1 MGCENARFLGAER
14 AHPDG
19 VDTEQLEM
27 VEVVKD
33 SAEVAATVA
42 VAVGEAGV
50 DLVDH
55 RGLPPVVPGDG
66 ARVYALWTSGCR
78 SAGGTDQSVGE
89 DGPRAVQ
96 LALPVRPVVAAG
108 TVEVEGG
115 SGAQLCEARSKG
127 DVLGV

>member
-1 MGCENARFLGAER
+1 
-14 AHPDG
+14 
-19 VDTEQLEM
+19 M

-33 SAEVAATVA
+33 SAEVAAAVT

-55 RGLPPVVPGDG
+55 GGLPPVAPVDG
-66 ARVYALWTSGCR
+66 ARVYAVWTSGCG
-78 SAGGTDQSVGE
+78 SAGDQSVGE
-89 DGPRAVQ
+89 EGPRAVQ
-96 LALPVRPVVAAG
+96 LALPIRPVVAAG

-115 SGAQLCEARSKG
+115 SGAQLREARSKG